1 MDSLRFALQSLSI
14 MHRLKIPS
22 VFCRS
27 SPPNRTLPTKYL
39 VMVESLPYQLCTTH
53 FPLKP
58 RIHQIAYWGKRP
70 CILDFSMVYSAV
82 PAKHGHQ
89 HLFYFTQKWKFLFTL
104 NKNYSK
110 LFAILLFIYYLCNIF
125 IYLFPL
131 AVLLSL
137 VQKC

>member
-22 VFCRS
+22 VFFRS

-70 CILDFSMVYSAV
+70 YILDFSMVYSVV
-82 PAKHGHQ
+82 PAKHGRQ
-89 HLFYFTQKWKFLFTL
+89 HLFYFT
-104 NKNYSK
+104 
-110 LFAILLFIYYLCNIF
+110 
-125 IYLFPL
+125 
-131 AVLLSL
+131 
-137 VQKC
+137 